1 MFELQSFLRL
11 LFLSLVWCNETDSTE
26 MNLEQI
32 LRPYFENCQQL
43 YSFRVLFS
51 GRMIGDVSVEK

>member
-32 LRPYFENCQQL
+32 VTVFWELL
-43 YSFRVLFS
+43 ATVLFS